1 MFLTALVTAVS
12 DAVEQMICHFSA
24 AENQVHCSLLGDSSH
39 TPACAQLALSKL
51 CPALYAVL
59 SDGLHP
65 TLDTA
70 FGSIQNSV
78 WQVVEA
84 SAQQGEITELILY
97 VMLAARSQDRNPV
110 RALNFFNLSNPVS
123 HISSQNLFSL

>member
-1 MFLTALVTAVS
+1 MELFLTALVTAVS

-24 AENQVHCSLLGDSSH
+24 AENQAHCSLLGDSSH
-39 TPACAQLALSKL
+39 TPVCAQWALSKL

-84 SAQQGEITELILY
+84 SAQQGEMPEII
-97 VMLAARSQDRNPV
+97 
-110 RALNFFNLSNPVS
+110 
-123 HISSQNLFSL
+123 

>member
-1 MFLTALVTAVS
+1 MTAVS
-12 DAVEQMICHFSA
+12 DAVEQIISHFSA
-24 AENQVHCSLLGDSSH
+24 AQNQAQLSMLGDSSH

-65 TLDTA
+65 TLNTA

-84 SAQQGEITELILY
+84 SAQQGEIFIYISLCKTFLVPLMNSCLSMKIDYNCLSFQT
-97 VMLAARSQDRNPV
+97 MLMGTPKHEK
-110 RALNFFNLSNPVS
+110 
-123 HISSQNLFSL
+123 HI

>member
-1 MFLTALVTAVS
+1 MTAVS

-24 AENQVHCSLLGDSSH
+24 AQNQAHCSILGDSSQ
-39 TPACAQLALSKL
+39 TPACAQLTLSKL

-59 SDGLHP
+59 SDGLQP
-65 TLDTA
+65 TLHTA

-84 SAQQGEITELILY
+84 SAQQGKVKFLCVPRGIWGSEGIVLQI
-97 VMLAARSQDRNPV
+97 
-110 RALNFFNLSNPVS
+110 FN
-123 HISSQNLFSL
+123 HSSKWR

>member
-1 MFLTALVTAVS
+1 MLVPIYKSAQHHVSTQKTIVHVFTTEKPYVSHNMELLFTELVTAVS

-24 AENQVHCSLLGDSSH
+24 AQNQAHLSVLGDSSH

-65 TLDTA
+65 TLSTA

-84 SAQQGEITELILY
+84 SAQQGEVLIYIT
-97 VMLAARSQDRNPV
+97 S
-110 RALNFFNLSNPVS
+110 
-123 HISSQNLFSL
+123 

>member
-1 MFLTALVTAVS
+1 MLPYPSSLIHLPFILYTNVLFFPHLCTVGICLAALVTAVS

-24 AENQVHCSLLGDSSH
+24 AQNQAHCSILGDSSH

-59 SDGLHP
+59 SDGLQP
-65 TLDTA
+65 TLHTA
-70 FGSIQNSV
+70 FGSVQNSV

-84 SAQQGEITELILY
+84 SAQQGKIKFLC
-97 VMLAARSQDRNPV
+97 VP
-110 RALNFFNLSNPVS
+110 
-123 HISSQNLFSL
+123 

>member
-1 MFLTALVTAVS
+1 VNCHHFSIKCSPNLTYSVFEELYLKCLLVVVCNVVTLLTALVTAVG

-24 AENQVHCSLLGDSSH
+24 AENQAHCSMLGDSSH
-39 TPACAQLALSKL
+39 TPACAHLVLSTL

-59 SDGLHP
+59 SDGLRP

-84 SAQQGEITELILY
+84 SAQQGQICE
-97 VMLAARSQDRNPV
+97 
-110 RALNFFNLSNPVS
+110 
-123 HISSQNLFSL
+123 ISS